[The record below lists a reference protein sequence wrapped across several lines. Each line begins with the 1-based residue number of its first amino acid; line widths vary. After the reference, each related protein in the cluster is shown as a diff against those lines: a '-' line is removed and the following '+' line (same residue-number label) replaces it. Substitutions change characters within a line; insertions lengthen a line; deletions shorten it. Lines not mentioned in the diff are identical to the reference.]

1 MQNNHKAWWTLLVM
15 QCTMVALVLGAF
27 VGMKANIVSMK
38 ADLRLANLRLQAME
52 EQLAAHKQTLAQP
65 GVPSSAPGSQ
75 AGTAQSADP
84 AADSTG
90 HETTICVNKMTHQ
103 VFPCKE
109 ANKCL
114 GANNFDGAYFKGIR
128 AKLGIAEDDT
138 MVICDERTVEGA
150 SDPNAVRDPGGRGE

>member
-1 MQNNHKAWWTLLVM
+1 
-15 QCTMVALVLGAF
+15 MVALVLGAF

-38 ADLRLANLRLQAME
+38 ADLRLANLRVQAME
-52 EQLAAHKQTLAQP
+52 QRLAADKQALAQP
-65 GVPSSAPGSQ
+65 GEPTPSPVGQ
-75 AGTAQSADP
+75 AGTVDSADSAVP
-84 AADSTG
+84 SAG

-109 ANKCL
+109 ASKCL

-128 AKLGIAEDDT
+128 VKLGLVDDDT

-150 SDPNAVRDPGGRGE
+150 SVPNAIREPDVRGE